1 MIKINVNIVSIS
13 FLMPQEWGNIRE
25 DDWTKSLETPQ
36 IDTLWTIGVDSSR
49 GENIYKMINYRI
61 IYIKKQQKVMTK
73 SILIVQRKTADIKQ
87 TSFQFKILCW
97 TTESGSYLS

>member
-36 IDTLWTIGVDSSR
+36 IDTLWTIGVDSPR
-49 GENIYKMINYRI
+49 GENIYKMTN
-61 IYIKKQQKVMTK
+61 
-73 SILIVQRKTADIKQ
+73 
-87 TSFQFKILCW
+87 
-97 TTESGSYLS
+97 TE

>member
-1 MIKINVNIVSIS
+1 
-13 FLMPQEWGNIRE
+13 
-25 DDWTKSLETPQ
+25 
-36 IDTLWTIGVDSSR
+36 
-49 GENIYKMINYRI
+49 
-61 IYIKKQQKVMTK
+61 MTK